1 MVDKVI
7 NVGHLYPRQMNV
19 YGDMG
24 NVITLKYRLESR
36 GIGFKYFA
44 VDSLK
49 EMKRVNLDIVIG
61 GGGQDSNQDTVQR
74 DIVKNSEILIQECND
89 GLVGLM
95 ICGMYQLLGNKFVTN
110 EGSVIKGAGLLDID
124 TVAGRERL
132 IGNVVVDSSFGE
144 LVGFENHSGKTYLG
158 DDVESLGGV
167 VKGAGNNGEDGTEGV
182 VYKNFFG
189 SYMHGPL
196 LARNPELADE
206 LITRALTRKYS
217 DVTLPELDDTLEYSA
232 HKVAKSRPR

>member
-7 NVGHLYPRQMNV
+7 NVGHLYPKQMNV

-24 NVITLKYRLESR
+24 NIITLKYRLESR
-36 GIGFKYFA
+36 GIGFRYFA

-61 GGGQDSNQDTVQR
+61 GGGQDSNQDTVQS
-74 DIVKNSEILIQECND
+74 DIIKNSEILIQECND

-95 ICGMYQLLGNKFVTN
+95 ICGMYQLLGNKFVTS

-144 LVGFENHSGKTYLG
+144 LVGFENHSGKTYL
-158 DDVESLGGV
+158 DDHVESLGRV

-196 LARNPELADE
+196 LAKNPRLADE
-206 LITRALTRKYS
+206 LIKRSILRKYNNVKLS
-217 DVTLPELDDTLEYSA
+217 GLDDALEYAA
-232 HKVAKSRPR
+232 HKIAKGRPR